1 MARGVSPQEALDN
14 IPPQAVSEMV
24 GSLMELHSAGK
35 PETDREVEERI
46 DKYFLFCQH
55 SSIRPGIESLCLAL
69 HISRTTL
76 FNWANGNGCSKERQE
91 LIQTAKGFISAF
103 IEQCLLSGR
112 INPASGI
119 FIAKNWLGY
128 KDSISIEESIPETRD
143 RPQMTIADI
152 QSRVLELSNRQ
163 NMSE

>member
-1 MARGVSPQEALDN
+1 MARGISPQEALEN

-24 GSLMELHSAGK
+24 GSLKELHGAGK
-35 PETDREVEERI
+35 PETDKEVEERI
-46 DKYFLFCQH
+46 DKYFLFCQQ

-91 LIQTAKGFISAF
+91 LIQTAKAFIAAF

-128 KDSISIEESIPETRD
+128 KDAISIEETIPEAKEKT
-143 RPQMTIADI
+143 QMTLSDI
-152 QSRVLELSNRQ
+152 QKRLAELSNSRT
-163 NMSE
+163 